1 MEEGGVEVF
10 SEVADVIVSG
20 ITLFQEQ
27 EYQLSK
33 LGKW

>member
-10 SEVADVIVSG
+10 SESADVIVSG

-27 EYQLSK
+27 EYHLSK